1 MIKKKYISV
10 LMLLL
15 LVALPSLAQDISTS
29 GTVKDSNGNPLVG
42 VVVSS
47 EDGTK
52 KGLTDIEGRFTVSSN
67 IGDRSFIFSLLG
79 YKDVKEKL
87 KDKMEVT
94 LESDI
99 SKRDENIELG
109 YTSMKKEDFSG
120 AASTVYS
127 NQLSKAPVPNL
138 TQTFAGNFPGLI
150 THETYSEVGRTSY
163 DLHVRGLS
171 DMHGNGPLY
180 VIDGVV
186 CCPGTWSYNIPYI
199 SADEIKSITVL
210 KDAASEAIYGTE
222 GASGVI
228 VITTKR
234 GVPGK
239 MRVDCNVEESLQ
251 QVTTK
256 PTFINSA
263 EYATLRNEAAYNDGF
278 GKNYFFSD
286 DDIQKYRTGADPYL
300 YPNTNWRAM
309 FMKNFVQMQRVGINV
324 SGGNDIITYFSNV
337 NTMHCGGPYKTNSNN
352 ETESSNNKY
361 NPNNEWWWFNFRTN
375 LDLKITSFLG
385 AYLNIAGNIKKEHTP
400 GGGYLSDIY
409 PHMFTMPSTV
419 YGPVTPVIQD
429 VKDPDYPTNEVIVT
443 QKENDSPFGLINRT
457 GYDNNTVTN
466 IYADFGLKAYLDFI
480 LKGLSL
486 SGDISYMSNTVNS
499 LNTEKDYRRYQR
511 DVNASGF
518 DFVRKGTT
526 DDTNLSYSRSSRE
539 YYDLYYRGKMDYQ
552 LSMGDHHFN
561 ATAYSFYLRYEN
573 NANLPYT
580 HVTSGVDAAY
590 NYANRYAL
598 RLDWGY
604 SGSEQYIS
612 RNRWTSTPAASAAWI
627 ISNES
632 FMKNVLPISLAKLRV
647 SYGWTANQNNGLDRY
662 SYEDNVTVG
671 SGGPIGSLQY
681 IVSENSIG
689 NPNLKAEK
697 TKKVNFG
704 FDLGLFN
711 WVNLSADIFKEK
723 LNNAVISAS
732 TSVPSY
738 QGIDL
743 GDYPSTNAG
752 SFENKGYEIEL
763 SVGKSFKDFEFNVGG
778 YMAYNKNK
786 VINNGEVYKGSDY
799 AYPYHSQGFSYG
811 QTFGYVVDKSNG
823 NGFYNFQN
831 EISNGPTYS
840 FGTPRVGDLKYKDLN
855 HDGVIDQRDQAPIT
869 HGSLPNYTYGIN
881 GYVRYK
887 SFDLSFL
894 FDGVGRW
901 NSYYSGMGVWD
912 NSYDGVYGSL
922 HEHAWTVERWNN
934 GEKITSP
941 ALSTQTSTNYQSSD
955 YYVYDRSYLR
965 LKTLEIGYTL
975 PLNLTKHLGIE
986 KLRFVLSGQ
995 NLLTWDHMK
1004 SKDFGPEANSYQSV
1018 PVYRVYNI
1026 GIRANF

>member
-1 MIKKKYISV
+1 MIKKKYIYV
-10 LMLLL
+10 LILLL
-15 LVALPSLAQDISTS
+15 GFTFPSLAQDISIS
-29 GTVKDSNGNPLVG
+29 GRVMDPNGNPLAG
-42 VVVSS
+42 VVISTM
-47 EDGTK
+47 DGTK
-52 KGLTDIEGRFTVSSN
+52 RGISDIDGNFTVSTNNGSV
-67 IGDRSFIFSLLG
+67 IFSLLG
-79 YKDVKEKL
+79 YKSVKEKL
-87 KDKMEVT
+87 KDEMKIV

-99 SKRDENIELG
+99 SKMDEDIDLG
-109 YTSMKKEDFSG
+109 YSSMKKEDFSG

-127 NQLSKAPVPNL
+127 DQLSKAPVPNL

-150 THETYSEVGRTSY
+150 SQETYSEVARTNYS
-163 DLHVRGLS
+163 LHVRGLS
-171 DMHGNGPLY
+171 DMHSNGPLY

-186 CCPGTWSYNIPYI
+186 CCPGTSTYNIPYI
-199 SADEIKSITVL
+199 SPEEVKSITVL

-234 GVPGK
+234 GITGK
-239 MRVDCNVEESLQ
+239 MKVSCSIDESLQ

-263 EYATLRNEAAYNDGF
+263 EYATLRNEAAYNDGL
-278 GKNYFFSD
+278 GANYYFSD
-286 DDIQKYRTGADPYL
+286 ADIENYKTGKDKYL

-309 FMKNFVQMQRVGINV
+309 LMKNIVQMQRVGVNI
-324 SGGNDIITYFSNV
+324 SGGNDIIKYFSNV
-337 NTMHCGGPYKTNSNN
+337 NTMHCDGPYKTSSSD

-361 NPNNEWWWFNFRTN
+361 NSNNEWWWFNFRTN
-375 LDLKITSFLG
+375 LDLKIASFLG
-385 AYLNIAGNIKKEHTP
+385 AYLNLAGNIKKEHTP

-419 YGPVTPVIQD
+419 YGPVTPNIANA
-429 VKDPDYPTNEVIVT
+429 DYPANEVIVT
-443 QKENDSPFGLINRT
+443 QKENDSPYGLINRT

-466 IYADFGLKAYLDFI
+466 IYADFGLNAYLDFI

-486 SGDISYMSNTVNS
+486 SGDVSYMSNTVNS
-499 LNTEKDYRRYQR
+499 LNTENNYRRYQR
-511 DVNASGF
+511 DATASGLE
-518 DFVRKGTT
+518 FVRKGTD
-526 DDTNLSYSRSSRE
+526 DDTNLTYSRSSRE
-539 YYDLYYRGKMDYQ
+539 YYDLYYRGKMNYM
-552 LSMGDHHFN
+552 LNSGDHHFD
-561 ATAYSFYLRYEN
+561 ATAYSFYLRYEE
-573 NANLPYT
+573 AASLPYT
-580 HVTSGVDAAY
+580 HITSGADIAY
-590 NYANRYAL
+590 DYAHRYAL

-604 SGSEQYIS
+604 SGSEQYA
-612 RNRWTSTPAASAAWI
+612 RKNRWTSTPAASAAWI

-632 FMKNVLPISLAKLRV
+632 FMKNVLPISLAKLRA

-689 NPNLKAEK
+689 NSNLKAEK
-697 TKKVNFG
+697 IKKINFG
-704 FDLGLFN
+704 LDLGLFN
-711 WVNLSADIFKEK
+711 LINISADVFKEK

-732 TSVPSY
+732 TSIPSY

-743 GDYPSTNAG
+743 SNYPSTNAG
-752 SFENKGYEIEL
+752 SFENKGYEMEL
-763 SVGKSFKDFEFNVGG
+763 SVGKSFKDFEFNLGSYV
-778 YMAYNKNK
+778 AYNKNK
-786 VINNGEVYKGSDY
+786 IIDDGEVNRGSDY
-799 AYPYHSQGFSYG
+799 AYPYHDKGFSYG
-811 QTFGYVVDKSNG
+811 QTFGYIVDKSNG
-823 NGFYNFQN
+823 NGFYNFQS

-840 FGTPRVGDLKYKDLN
+840 FGTARVGDLKYKDLN
-855 HDGVIDQRDQAPIT
+855 HDGVIDQKDVAPIT

-881 GYVRYK
+881 GYVKYK

-894 FDGVGRW
+894 FQGVGKW
-901 NSYYSGMGVWD
+901 NSIYTGMGVWD
-912 NSYDGVYGSL
+912 NSYDGIYGSL
-922 HEHAWTVERWNN
+922 HKNAWTEERWNN
-934 GEKITSP
+934 GKKITSP
-941 ALSTQTSTNYQSSD
+941 ALSTGTSTNDQYSD

-965 LKTLEIGYTL
+965 LKTLELGYTL

-1004 SKDFGPEANSYQSV
+1004 SKDFGPEGSYQSV

-1026 GIRANF
+1026 GIRASF